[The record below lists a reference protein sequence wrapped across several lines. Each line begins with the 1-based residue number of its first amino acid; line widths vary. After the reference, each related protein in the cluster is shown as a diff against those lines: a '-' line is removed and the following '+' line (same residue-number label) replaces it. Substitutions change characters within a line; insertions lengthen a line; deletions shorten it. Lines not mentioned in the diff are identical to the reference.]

1 MRADFIKTLRFWLDH
16 GADGFRVDV
25 AHGLAKDLDRDD
37 LDDYVV
43 WCTNDQPEDG
53 SHPVIDRDEVHDIY
67 HEWRK
72 VFNEYDPPAF
82 AVAEAWVRPS
92 RQHLYASPDD
102 LGQIFNF
109 EFAKKDWIRDDMH
122 LAIEE
127 GLESAERSGSTA
139 TWVMSNHDVV
149 RHATRYALPQVPT
162 GEYHRLQQIKV
173 FLYDHNGN
181 SQYGTVRGDQGKKNA
196 QCLIEGRAYFFQY
209 DFYHLYQGSNDQ
221 DKSNSLHKPD
231 MERIQYCFLNDKCYD
246 SSQYHNKCNGP
257 GHSQSCGNFFR
268 YTQKRTYSQEL
279 CQYNIIDKDGC
290 DKN

>member
-1 MRADFIKTLRFWLDH
+1 MPTAS
-16 GADGFRVDV
+16 RVDV
-25 AHGLAKDLDRDD
+25 AHGPAKDLDRDD

-162 GEYHRLQQIKV
+162 GEYHRLP
-173 FLYDHNGN
+173 LDWLLRD
-181 SQYGTVRGDQGKKNA
+181 GTTYRED
-196 QCLIEGRAYFFQY
+196 RALGTKRARAAIMMEMALPGSAYV
-209 DFYHLYQGSNDQ
+209 YQGEELGLFEVADIPWDELEDPSAWRT
-221 DKSNSLHKPD
+221 SP
-231 MERIQYCFLNDKCYD
+231 
-246 SSQYHNKCNGP
+246 
-257 GHSQSCGNFFR
+257 FR
-268 YTQKRTYSQEL
+268 QHQRP
-279 CQYNIIDKDGC
+279 
-290 DKN
+290 